1 MTVKAFALSCIIGV
15 TSIFGSVEV
24 QAQSNS
30 VNSARIEVL
39 ERKIRALQVRLGET
53 PDGVAPTQAGGNRVI
68 ADISAR
74 MGTLEEQIRR
84 LTGRM
89 EEFEYRQRQ
98 LSQTLEL
105 VQQEMALQR
114 ADIAKA
120 AVQQPVGASNALPS
134 ASTEE
139 APAGATPEVAAVTE
153 PAVVIEL
160 PDGDAAAQYDYAFNF
175 IRKNDLD
182 SGQIAMEKFM
192 EVNAGNPL
200 VGNAKFWLGRIYLQ
214 QGKNANAAQNFL
226 ALIEEHPN
234 HNKRAEA
241 LVDLADVLIK
251 LDSASD
257 ACNALLEFRR
267 VEDKASGRLKTR
279 ASRLAERA
287 RCN

>member
-1 MTVKAFALSCIIGV
+1 MTIKAFALSCV
-15 TSIFGSVEV
+15 FVASSFWVMPEA
-24 QAQSNS
+24 QAQSSS

-39 ERKIRALQVRLGET
+39 ERKIRTLQARLGEN
-53 PDGVAPTQAGGNRVI
+53 PAGAVSSDAAGNRVI

-74 MGTLEEQIRR
+74 MGSLEEQIRR
-84 LTGRM
+84 LTGRL

-98 LSQTLEL
+98 LAQTLEL
-105 VQQEMALQR
+105 VQQELALQR
-114 ADIAKA
+114 SDIAKA
-120 AVQQPVGASNALPS
+120 AAQQPVANAGGAAVP
-134 ASTEE
+134 AITPTPTEE
-139 APAGATPEVAAVTE
+139 TPAVADV

-160 PDGDAAAQYDYAFNF
+160 PDGDAAAQYEYAFNF

-182 SGQIAMEKFM
+182 SGQLAMEKFM

-226 ALIEEHPN
+226 SLIEEHPN
-234 HNKRAEA
+234 HNKRGEA

-251 LDSASD
+251 LDSAGD

-267 VEDKASGRLKTR
+267 VEDKTSGRLKSRATR
-279 ASRLAERA
+279 LSEQA